1 MPPNLQW
8 GLVIFNVIYL
18 SVLGVYWWAHSGE
31 RTMIFYGRNNYET
44 DLISARWQGGL
55 LGVFSILVVAN
66 LDMFGMI
73 EINGPLWIWGP
84 HLVLGVSYYI
94 WRRAVAVKR
103 EKERLA
109 RNLKPIDH
117 A

>member
-8 GLVIFNVIYL
+8 GLVFFNVLYL
-18 SVLGVYWWAHSGE
+18 SALGVYWWAHSGE
-31 RTMIFYGRNNYET
+31 RTMNFCGRNNFET

-55 LGVFSILVVAN
+55 VGVFSILVVAN

-84 HLVLGVSYYI
+84 HLVLSGSYYL
-94 WRRAVAVKR
+94 WRRAVAIRR

-109 RNLKPIDH
+109 RNLKPSDH

>member
-1 MPPNLQW
+1 
-8 GLVIFNVIYL
+8 
-18 SVLGVYWWAHSGE
+18 
-31 RTMIFYGRNNYET
+31 MIFYGRNNYET